1 MYDIFTKDL
10 SGEVVSPEEPGYEL
24 HIIIKRI
31 EL

>member
-1 MYDIFTKDL
+1 MYDIFTKDRR
-10 SGEVVSPEEPGYEL
+10 GEVVSSEEPGYDL